1 MGGRRMTSSGQQA
14 KASAFLFAVLLLAP
28 AARAEVRYASFR
40 PQSLGR
46 DVAVA
51 VQLPPSYA
59 ASPRRK
65 YPVLYV
71 LHGLFESHTFW
82 ERRGLAAALDRL
94 WAEGA
99 LPEFVVVGPEG
110 GNSFFVNAP
119 GGRYEDLVTRDL
131 PAWAEANYRIL
142 PGREGRGLWGV
153 SMGGYAALRIAFTHP
168 EAFQVVVTHSAMLL
182 EKMPT
187 AEDGAG
193 LWQMNAFWSVFG
205 KPIDA
210 KLWAAN
216 DPLALAAKADPASVP
231 ALSFDCGQ
239 QDRYGLFRGNEDLH
253 KELAAAGVRHEFALH
268 PGDHGY
274 EYVLSVFD
282 KGLRFVTGAL
292 TVRGH

>member
-1 MGGRRMTSSGQQA
+1 
-14 KASAFLFAVLLLAP
+14 
-28 AARAEVRYASFR
+28 
-40 PQSLGR
+40 
-46 DVAVA
+46 
-51 VQLPPSYA
+51 
-59 ASPRRK
+59 
-65 YPVLYV
+65 
-71 LHGLFESHTFW
+71 
-82 ERRGLAAALDRL
+82 
-94 WAEGA
+94 
-99 LPEFVVVGPEG
+99 
-110 GNSFFVNAP
+110 
-119 GGRYEDLVTRDL
+119 
-131 PAWAEANYRIL
+131 
-142 PGREGRGLWGV
+142 
-153 SMGGYAALRIAFTHP
+153 
-168 EAFQVVVTHSAMLL
+168 VVTHSAMLL

-216 DPLALAAKADPASVP
+216 DPLALAAMADPASVP